1 MNEGKGNEM
10 SKKMVRL
17 LTQVQCDDRR
27 FQVAGLRAC
36 LSYVSCST
44 LQLGE
49 IVPDRAMVTSR
60 YGQQTAGVILP
71 RTSADYTNRLE
82 EIELLSRIPGQS
94 CASWLAIL

>member
-1 MNEGKGNEM
+1 MKEKGNEM
-10 SKKMVRL
+10 SKKMVQL
-17 LTQVQCDDRR
+17 LAQVQCDDRG

-36 LSYVSCST
+36 LPYVSCST

-49 IVPDRAMVTSR
+49 IIPDRAMVTSR
-60 YGQQTAGVILP
+60 YGQQTTGVILP

>member
-1 MNEGKGNEM
+1 M
-10 SKKMVRL
+10 SKKMGRL
-17 LTQVQCDDRR
+17 LAQVQCDDRG

-49 IVPDRAMVTSR
+49 IVPVRAM
-60 YGQQTAGVILP
+60 GTASKRLGVILP

-82 EIELLSRIPGQS
+82 EIELLSRIPSQS
-94 CASWLAIL
+94 CASWLAILWEPEKA